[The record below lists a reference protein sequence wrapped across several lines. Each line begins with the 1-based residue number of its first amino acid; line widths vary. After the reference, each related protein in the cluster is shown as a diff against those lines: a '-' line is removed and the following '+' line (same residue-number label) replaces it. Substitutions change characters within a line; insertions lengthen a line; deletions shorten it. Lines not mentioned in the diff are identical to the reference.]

1 MKKLL
6 MAAVLAGSMV
16 AVAADAAKTEAPAAT
31 PAAAEKQQV
40 KRPQLT
46 EAQKAQMK
54 ARREKLYMAERKAR
68 QEAMKAKIL
77 ETIKKYLPDEEK
89 AKALADDLEKTM
101 MSMRRPM
108 PMGRPMGRPNMKR
121 APKAAPVEKK

>member
-31 PAAAEKQQV
+31 AVAAEKQKFQ
-40 KRPQLT
+40 RHQLT

-54 ARREKLYMAERKAR
+54 ARREKFMAERKAR
-68 QEAMKAKIL
+68 QEAMKEKML

-108 PMGRPMGRPNMKR
+108 PMGRPNMKR

>member
-1 MKKLL
+1 MKKLIC
-6 MAAVLAGSMV
+6 AAALAASMV
-16 AVAADAAKTEAPAAT
+16 AVAADAAKTEAPAAA
-31 PAAAEKQQV
+31 PAAAERQKV

-46 EAQKAQMK
+46 EAQRAQMK
-54 ARREKLYMAERKAR
+54 ARHEKIMAERRAR

-89 AKALADDLEKTM
+89 AKALADDLEKTT

-108 PMGRPMGRPNMKR
+108 SMSRSMGRPNMKR

>member
-31 PAAAEKQQV
+31 PVAAEKQQV
-40 KRPQLT
+40 RRPQLT

-54 ARREKLYMAERKAR
+54 ARHEKIMAEHRAR
-68 QEAMKAKIL
+68 QKAKIL

-89 AKALADDLEKTM
+89 AKALADDLEKTT

-108 PMGRPMGRPNMKR
+108 SMSRSMGRPNMKR